1 MSDIVKKENYLK
13 GYERLINGQY
23 GIEIGRDE
31 NGKLKVYKFKQ
42 KG

>member
-1 MSDIVKKENYLK
+1 MGDIVKKENYLK
-13 GYERLINGQY
+13 SYEKLINGTY
-23 GIEIGRDE
+23 GIEYYRDE